1 MNMDKIVKEI
11 KKIIQDKKISNILIV
26 LLILFFVLIVVNF
39 GTSKNDNI
47 NKSNSVDEESKS
59 NAVKVSEYEE
69 QQKQELI
76 SILKKISGVDNVD
89 VMITF
94 ESDEVKV
101 PAYDKTSQNTVTEE
115 TDKNGGKRVNNQTND
130 DTKIVMKNSGSSDEP
145 FILQTNKP
153 KVIGV
158 VVVAKG
164 ASDSKIKHNIEVAVS
179 NLYSLDANKVNVYS
193 MK

>member
-76 SILKKISGVDNVD
+76 SILKKISGVDDVD

-101 PAYDKTSQNTVTEE
+101 PAYDKTTQNTVTEE

>member
-76 SILKKISGVDNVD
+76 SILKKISGVDDVD

-145 FILQTNKP
+145 FIIQTNKP

>member
-59 NAVKVSEYEE
+59 NAVKVSGYEE

-76 SILKKISGVDNVD
+76 SILKKISGVDDVD

>member
-76 SILKKISGVDNVD
+76 SILKKISGVDDVD

>member
-1 MNMDKIVKEI
+1 MNKDKIIKEI
-11 KKIIQDKKISNILIV
+11 KKLMQDKKISNILIM
-26 LLILFFVLIVVNF
+26 LLLLCFVLIVVNI
-39 GTSKNDNI
+39 GTSKYSNV
-47 NKSNSVDEESKS
+47 NKKDASSEESKN
-59 NAVKVSEYEE
+59 NAVKVSQYEDE
-69 QQKQELI
+69 QKQQLV
-76 SILKKISGVDNVD
+76 SILKKISGVEDVD

-115 TDKNGGKRVNNQTND
+115 ADNNGGKRVNNQKND
-130 DTKIVMKNSGSSDEP
+130 DTKIVMKNSGNSDEP

-153 KVIGV
+153 KVVGV

-164 ASDSKIKHNIEVAVS
+164 ASDSKVKHNIEVAVS
-179 NLYSLDANKVNVYS
+179 NLYNLDANKVNVYS